1 MRTLIHAF
9 MALCAG
15 LILSACGGGGGGS
28 STSGAGSGT
37 GTTPPP
43 ASTAQ
48 AAISAS
54 AASVSAGQSVT
65 LTWSSQNS
73 GASNCQAS
81 GAWTGQVATSGS
93 QQVTTTA
100 SSTAYTAT
108 YTITCGAAV
117 ANVAVNVTP
126 PAVQNTMQIV
136 VDDGPPAAGGAINIP
151 FVSVTVCRPGTSV
164 CQTIDH
170 VMVDSGSFGL
180 RLLAPLDSALSLP
193 AVKTAAGA
201 AVAECGQFVS
211 GYTWGSVL
219 QADIKLA
226 GEVASAQSIQV
237 ISDTSGGIGAAPSS
251 CSSIGS
257 NLGTVAALGANGV
270 LGIGLFKQDCG
281 QACVN
286 TAITATYYACTNG
299 SCTPT
304 AMPLA
309 RQVSNPVAAFAQD
322 NNGVSISFPSVGTGG
337 SGPLTGTLTFGIGTE
352 SNNGLGGATRYAANS
367 SGHIRTVY
375 KGTALTGSFIDSG
388 SNGIFFNDPALAK
401 CSASKDFY
409 CPSSPLSLS
418 ATITA
423 YDGSATATIPF
434 TIESVDALPNSA
446 VAGWIG
452 GPSGSS
458 QSNSNAFDWGLPFF
472 FGRKV
477 FIGLESDTAS
487 PYWAF

>member
-1 MRTLIHAF
+1 MKTLIHAF

-28 STSGAGSGT
+28 STSGAGTGTGT
-37 GTTPPP
+37 GTTPAP
-43 ASTAQ
+43 TAQ

-54 AASVSAGQSVT
+54 AASVSAGQNVT

-164 CQTIDH
+164 CQTVDH

-180 RLLAPLDSALSLP
+180 RLIAPLNSALSLP

-257 NLGTVAALGANGV
+257 NLGTAAALGANGV

-304 AMPLA
+304 SMPLA
-309 RQVSNPVAAFAQD
+309 KQVSNPVAAFAQD
-322 NNGVSISFPSVGTGG
+322 NNGVSISFPAVGTGG

-477 FIGLESDTAS
+477 FIGLESDTAG